1 MDSTV
6 PVPFKSSANATYLEA
21 DALLPSFD
29 FLISHAR
36 RGVMPSAY
44 IAIAMA
50 SPCIVPSSD
59 FMDRPP

>member
-1 MDSTV
+1 M
-6 PVPFKSSANATYLEA
+6 PFKSSANATCLEA

-29 FLISHAR
+29 FLFSHAR

-44 IAIAMA
+44 IAIAVG
-50 SPCIVPSSD
+50 SPCVVPSSD